1 MAAGPSQGKLRPH
14 YRLILYNLICIRSI
28 EKMYMNQE
36 GWGIAGGN
44 EKKDRW
50 SDAGIMKLPFAL
62 SGSSVH
68 PLGGQPIPYLSLT

>member
-1 MAAGPSQGKLRPH
+1 
-14 YRLILYNLICIRSI
+14 
-28 EKMYMNQE
+28 MYMNQE

>member
-14 YRLILYNLICIRSI
+14 YMLILYNLIGIRSI

-36 GWGIAGGN
+36 VWGIAGGD

-50 SDAGIMKLPFAL
+50 SDAGIMKLPVAL

>member
-1 MAAGPSQGKLRPH
+1 MAAGPGQGKLRPH
-14 YRLILYNLICIRSI
+14 YRLMLYDLIGIRSI

-36 GWGIAGGN
+36 VWGIAGGD

-50 SDAGIMKLPFAL
+50 SDAGIMKLPVAL

-68 PLGGQPIPYLSLT
+68 PLGGQPSPYLSLT